1 MSFEFLLPLG
11 LLGLLSILAL
21 IIIYI
26 IRPNYLVHHIPST
39 YVWKLSL
46 RYRRRRL
53 PTSKLRNILLFILQ
67 VLILTAIAGILAQPA
82 LVKHNASDRDDVIA
96 IIDSSA
102 SMYAETNGETRFV
115 RAVDGV
121 IDLATETFAKGGMMS
136 VIVADDAPEDYLGC
150 RVAPAASAQLLAQLR
165 ALHDDRQACYYG
177 DSDIDAAM
185 KLTEKVL
192 DANPAA
198 KIYLYTDEIYDE
210 TYAEQLEERQNIF
223 IRTVND
229 AGEWNGA
236 ILSAST
242 EIVDTY
248 CELTVEIASYHK
260 TGSLDLYVE
269 VTGPDVS
276 ELTPDK
282 KPIVILMPVF
292 CEQDTVKKIVFRYDE
307 GDGDGGMKDEP
318 NVTYYPLGVGE
329 RFQTYKSISISLRTN
344 GDALSADDNY
354 YLYGGTLPV
363 LKVQYASSLH
373 IPASG
378 SDKDNPGPNPF
389 VNGALGMVK
398 NAFSRLQRYDVQI
411 TEVQQGKEP
420 ALTGF
425 DFYVFEHDM
434 PDVLPSD
441 GVVFLLDPNV
451 GWAGAGLSVIS
462 VNDFNKTLTSCMAN
476 VDNEDH
482 FVMNDPNGFRLVPDR
497 IGVSSYK
504 VLTCD
509 PSYDIL
515 MTCDSDPVLAVRKD
529 EKNQVAVLSFSVHN
543 STLPREIEMG
553 ALFFNIFDYYFPGI
567 VSGFSADVGGS
578 VEVNARG
585 ETLSA
590 TGPAGF
596 SEEFTQFPA
605 AVPFTLPGTYTFTGT
620 TWYDKELTAQVYV
633 KMPAAESDIFKTIDS
648 LAEPERKAAGDDLA
662 TNLIIYLAAA
672 LVALAFA
679 EWWLHTHE
687 GR

>member
-11 LLGLLSILAL
+11 LLGLLGIVAL

-26 IRPNYLVHHIPST
+26 IRPNYLVQHIPST

-46 RYRRRRL
+46 RYKKRRL
-53 PTSKLRNILLFILQ
+53 PTSKLRNILLFLCQVFIL
-67 VLILTAIAGILAQPA
+67 ASIAGILAQPA
-82 LVKHNASDRDDVIA
+82 LVQHNASDRNDVIA

-102 SMYAETNGETRFV
+102 SMYAETNGETRFM
-115 RAVDGV
+115 RAVDEV
-121 IDLATETFAKGGMMS
+121 IDLATETFAKGGMVS
-136 VIVADDAPEDYLGC
+136 VIVADGDPEDYLSR
-150 RVAPAASAQLLAQLR
+150 RVAPAASAQLLSELR
-165 ALHDDRQACYYG
+165 ALRDDEQACYYG
-177 DSDIDAAM
+177 TSDIAAAM

-192 DANPAA
+192 EENPAA
-198 KIYLYTDEIYDE
+198 DIYLYTDEVYDE
-210 TYAEQLEERQNIF
+210 TYAEQLEERRNIH
-223 IRTVND
+223 IRNVND
-229 AGEWNGA
+229 ASEWNGA
-236 ILSAST
+236 VLGASV

-248 CELTVEIASYHK
+248 CELTVEIASYNM
-260 TGSLDLYVE
+260 TREMDLYVE
-269 VTGPDVS
+269 VSGPDVTP
-276 ELTPDK
+276 LTLDK
-282 KPIVILMPVF
+282 KPIVIVKPVF
-292 CEQDTVKKIVFRYDE
+292 CEKDTVKKIVFRY
-307 GDGDGGMKDEP
+307 GNGGDEP
-318 NVTYYPLGVGE
+318 DVIYHELGVEE
-329 RFQTYKSISISLRTN
+329 RFQTFRSINISLRTG
-344 GDALSADDNY
+344 GDSLGADDSFN
-354 YLYGGTLPV
+354 LYGGTLPV

-373 IPASG
+373 IPANG

-398 NAFSRLQRYDVQI
+398 NAFSRLRRYDVQI

-434 PDVLPSD
+434 PEQLPTD

-451 GWAGAGLSVIS
+451 GWAGAGISVIS

-476 VDNEDH
+476 VDNENH

-515 MTCDSDPVLAVRKD
+515 MTCDSDPVLLVRKD
-529 EKNQVAVLSFSVHN
+529 ARNQVAVLSFSVHN

-553 ALFFNIFDYYFPGI
+553 ALFFNLFDYYFPGI
-567 VSGFSADVGGS
+567 VSDYSAEVGGS
-578 VEVNARG
+578 LEVNSRG

-590 TGPAGF
+590 TGPAQF
-596 SEEFTQFPA
+596 SKELTAFPD
-605 AVPFTLPGTYTFTGT
+605 VVSFSLPGTYTFTST
-620 TWYDKELTAQVYV
+620 TWYEQTLAAQVFV
-633 KMPAAESDIFKTIDS
+633 KMPAAESDIFRYCES
-648 LAEPERKAAGDDLA
+648 LVEPDKKLAGGDVS

>member
-11 LLGLLSILAL
+11 LLGLLGILAL

-26 IRPNYLVHHIPST
+26 IRPNYLVYHIPST

-46 RYRRRRL
+46 RYKKRRL
-53 PTSKLRNILLFILQ
+53 PTSRLRNILLFICQ
-67 VLILTAIAGILAQPA
+67 ILILTSIAGILAQPA
-82 LVKHNASDRDDVIA
+82 LVEKNASNQSDVIA

-102 SMYAETNGETRFV
+102 SMYAETNDETRFK
-115 RAVDGV
+115 RAVDYV
-121 IDLATETFAKGGMMS
+121 IDLATDTFSKGGMVS
-136 VIVADDAPEDYLGC
+136 VIVADGEPAYLSR
-150 RVAPAASAQLLAQLR
+150 RVTSEASAQLLSELKTLR
-165 ALHDDRQACYYG
+165 DNEQACYYG
-177 DSDIDAAM
+177 TSDITAAM
-185 KLTEKVL
+185 KLTEEVL
-192 DANPAA
+192 DENPSAD
-198 KIYLYTDEIYDE
+198 IYLYTDEVYDE
-210 TYAEQLEERQNIF
+210 TYAEQLEEHRNIH
-223 IRTVND
+223 IKNVND
-229 AGEWNGA
+229 ASEWNGA
-236 ILSAST
+236 VLGASA

-248 CELTVEIASYHK
+248 CELTVEIASYNM
-260 TGSLDLYVE
+260 TRELDLYVE
-269 VTGPDVS
+269 ISGPDIT
-276 ELTPDK
+276 ELNPDK
-282 KPIVILMPVF
+282 QPIVIVKPVF
-292 CEQDTVKKIVFRYDE
+292 CEKDTVKKIVFRYGGGGDE
-307 GDGDGGMKDEP
+307 TDVLYHE
-318 NVTYYPLGVGE
+318 LGVEE
-329 RFQTYKSISISLRTN
+329 RFQTFRSINISLRTG
-344 GDALSADDNY
+344 GDSLSADDSFN
-354 YLYGGTLPV
+354 LYGGRLPV
-363 LKVQYASSLH
+363 LKVQYASSRN
-373 IPASG
+373 IPANG

-462 VNDFNKTLTSCMAN
+462 INDFNKTLTSCMAN
-476 VDNEDH
+476 VDNENH
-482 FVMNDPNGFRLVPDR
+482 FVMNDPNGFKLVPDR

-543 STLPREIEMG
+543 SSLPREIEMG
-553 ALFFNIFDYYFPGI
+553 ALFFNLFDYYFPGI
-567 VSGFSADVGGS
+567 VSDFSAEVGGS
-578 VEVNARG
+578 VEVNSRG
-585 ETLSA
+585 QSLSA
-590 TGPAGF
+590 TGPAEF
-596 SEEFTQFPA
+596 SKEITEFPDEVSFD
-605 AVPFTLPGTYTFTGT
+605 LPGTYTFTGI
-620 TWYDKELTAQVYV
+620 TWYEQTLTAQVFV
-633 KMPAAESDIFKTIDS
+633 KMPAAESDIFKSRET
-648 LAEPERKAAGDDLA
+648 LAEPEKKLAEGDIT

-679 EWWLHTHE
+679 EWWLHTRE

>member
-11 LLGLLSILAL
+11 LVGLLGIVAL

-26 IRPNYLVHHIPST
+26 IRPNYLVQHIPST
-39 YVWKLSL
+39 YVWRLSL
-46 RYRRRRL
+46 RYKKRRL
-53 PTSKLRNILLFILQ
+53 PTSKLRNILLFLFQ
-67 VLILTAIAGILAQPA
+67 VLILTSIAGILAQPA
-82 LVKHNASDRDDVIA
+82 LVKHNASNRNDVIA

-102 SMYAETNGETRFV
+102 SMYAETDNETRFM
-115 RAVDGV
+115 RAVDDV
-121 IDLATETFAKGGMMS
+121 IDLATETFAKGGMVS
-136 VIVADDAPEDYLGC
+136 VIVADGKPEYLSR
-150 RVAPAASAQLLAQLR
+150 RVAPEASVQLFSELR
-165 ALHDDRQACYYG
+165 ALHDNEQACYYG
-177 DSDIDAAM
+177 ASDINAAM
-185 KLTEKVL
+185 KLTEEVL
-192 DANPAA
+192 DENPSAN
-198 KIYLYTDEIYDE
+198 IYLYTDEVYNE
-210 TYAEQLEERQNIF
+210 TYAEQLEERRNIH
-223 IRTVND
+223 IMNVND
-229 AGEWNGA
+229 VSEWNAAVLGA
-236 ILSAST
+236 SA

-248 CELTVEIASYHK
+248 CELTVEIASYNM
-260 TGSLDLYVE
+260 TRELDLYVE
-269 VTGPDVS
+269 ISGPDVTA
-276 ELTPDK
+276 LNPDK
-282 KPIVILMPVF
+282 QPIVILKPVF
-292 CEQDTVKKIVFRYDE
+292 CEKDTVKKIVFRYGGAGDE
-307 GDGDGGMKDEP
+307 TDVLYHE
-318 NVTYYPLGVGE
+318 LGVE
-329 RFQTYKSISISLRTN
+329 QRFQTFQSINISLRTG
-344 GDALSADDNY
+344 GDSLSADDSFN
-354 YLYGGTLPV
+354 LYGGRLPV
-363 LKVQYASSLH
+363 LKVQYASSRH

-434 PDVLPSD
+434 PDVLPND

-451 GWAGAGLSVIS
+451 GWTGAGLNVTS

-476 VDNEDH
+476 VDNENH

-509 PSYDIL
+509 PSYDVL

-553 ALFFNIFDYYFPGI
+553 ALFFNLFDYYFPGI
-567 VSGFSADVGGS
+567 VSDFSTEVGGS
-578 VEVNARG
+578 VEVNSRG
-585 ETLSA
+585 ESISA
-590 TGPAGF
+590 TGPAEF
-596 SEEFTQFPA
+596 SQEITEFPGEISFS
-605 AVPFTLPGTYTFTGT
+605 LPGTYTFTGT
-620 TWYDKELTAQVYV
+620 TWYDQTLTAQVFV
-633 KMPAAESDIFKTIDS
+633 KMPAGESDIFKSREI
-648 LAEPERKAAGDDLA
+648 LAEPDKKLA
-662 TNLIIYLAAA
+662 EGEITSGLIIYFAAA

-679 EWWLHTHE
+679 EWWLHMHE